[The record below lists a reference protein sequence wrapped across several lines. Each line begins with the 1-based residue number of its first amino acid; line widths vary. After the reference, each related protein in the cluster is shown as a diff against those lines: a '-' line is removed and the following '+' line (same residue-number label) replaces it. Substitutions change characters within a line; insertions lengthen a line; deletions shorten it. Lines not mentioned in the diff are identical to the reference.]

1 LAEISGTDQKPMK
14 KMPLGKTFLFIFA
27 LAAAICLPR
36 VAISGEGDYSFKV
49 HNTTEETI
57 TELLCSEDGEKY
69 GKFDIG
75 DGIKPGESMKLVWD
89 KSTNS
94 QSCHQYFKAVFEDG
108 KESNPKKFD
117 FCEEGLELAF

>member
-1 LAEISGTDQKPMK
+1 
-14 KMPLGKTFLFIFA
+14 MPLGKTVLLICA
-27 LAAAICLPR
+27 LTATVCLPR
-36 VAISGEGDYSFKV
+36 LAVAADEENEYSFKV
-49 HNTTEETI
+49 HNTTEEKI

-75 DGIKPGESMKLVWD
+75 EGIKAGESMTLVWD

-108 KESNPKKFD
+108 KESKPVKFD
-117 FCEEGLELAF
+117 FCEKGLELAF